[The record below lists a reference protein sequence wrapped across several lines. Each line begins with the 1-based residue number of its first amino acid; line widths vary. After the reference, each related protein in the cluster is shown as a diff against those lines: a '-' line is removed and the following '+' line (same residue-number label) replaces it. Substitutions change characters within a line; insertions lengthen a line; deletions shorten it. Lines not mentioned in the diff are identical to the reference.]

1 MTYERFLPLIPKEN
15 IYVVTNA
22 AYAHLI
28 REQLP
33 DLSDNQ
39 ILEEPSRNNTAPCLA
54 YTALKLRGGNENATF
69 VVAPSDHLIIN
80 GAAFLKDIELA
91 LQYADNRDALVTLG
105 ITPTRPDTGYGYIQY
120 NRHDANHDGV
130 YKVKSFTEKPNIEK
144 AREFI
149 DAGNYL
155 WNAGIFIWSVK
166 SILKAFKNH
175 AEDIFDI
182 LKKGEGAYNTEGEQD
197 FINQNYPL
205 TRSVSVDYA
214 IMEKADNVHII
225 PGDFGWSDLGTWASL
240 HAESKKD
247 DSGNV
252 LQGGQVLTN
261 EVSESIVRIPDDTFA
276 VLRGLHDFI
285 VILEN
290 NNLLIYPKSKEQEIK
305 QVTELIKKSAWKN
318 RL

>member
-1 MTYERFLPLIPKEN
+1 
-15 IYVVTNA
+15 
-22 AYAHLI
+22 
-28 REQLP
+28 
-33 DLSDNQ
+33 
-39 ILEEPSRNNTAPCLA
+39 
-54 YTALKLRGGNENATF
+54 
-69 VVAPSDHLIIN
+69 
-80 GAAFLKDIELA
+80 
-91 LQYADNRDALVTLG
+91 
-105 ITPTRPDTGYGYIQY
+105 
-120 NRHDANHDGV
+120 
-130 YKVKSFTEKPNIEK
+130 
-144 AREFI
+144 
-149 DAGNYL
+149 
-155 WNAGIFIWSVK
+155 
-166 SILKAFKNH
+166 LKAFKNH

-182 LKKGEGAYNTEGEQD
+182 LKKGEDAYNTEGEQD

-261 EVSESIVRIPDDTFA
+261 EVSDSIIRIPTDTFA
-276 VLRGLHDFI
+276 VLRGLNDFI
-285 VILEN
+285 IILDN

-305 QVTELIKKSAWKN
+305 QVTELIKKSEWKN